1 MKTNKIYLYST
12 ILLMLIFPTI
22 SILIDVGFI
31 HSETNLISLIGKWFI
46 FWAIGCR
53 LLTAGL
59 KQAFKPAFTAET
71 IFRLKD
77 KESFVIIRELGFANI
92 CTGLTAIIS
101 LMIPQWRI
109 VIAFSGGLFFGLA
122 GFIHLVRKHDNSNEL
137 IPMISNIFIFLIMGM
152 YLINYILIEK

>member
-31 HSETNLISLIGKWFI
+31 HHDSNLISLMGKWFI

-59 KQAFKPAFTAET
+59 KQAFNPAFTAET
-71 IFRLKD
+71 IFHLKD

-122 GFIHLVRKHDNSNEL
+122 GLIHILRKPDNQSEL
-137 IPMISNIFIFLIMGM
+137 IPLISNIFIFLVMVV
-152 YLINYILIEK
+152 YLTNYILIGK

>member
-1 MKTNKIYLYST
+1 
-12 ILLMLIFPTI
+12 MLIFPTI

-31 HSETNLISLIGKWFI
+31 HHDSNLISLMGKWFI

-59 KQAFKPAFTAET
+59 KQAFNPAFTAET
-71 IFRLKD
+71 IFHLKD

-122 GFIHLVRKHDNSNEL
+122 GLIHILRKPDNQSEL
-137 IPMISNIFIFLIMGM
+137 IPLISNIFIFLVMVV
-152 YLINYILIEK
+152 YLTNYILIGK

>member
-1 MKTNKIYLYST
+1 MKTNRLYLYST

-22 SILIDVGFI
+22 SILINFGFI
-31 HSETNLISLIGKWFI
+31 QHDTNLISLIGKWFI

-59 KQAFKPAFTAET
+59 RQAFKPAFTAET
-71 IFRLKD
+71 IFHFKD

-92 CTGLTAIIS
+92 CTGLAAIIS

-109 VIAFSGGLFFGLA
+109 VIAFSGGLFLGIA
-122 GFIHLVRKHDNSNEL
+122 GFIHIIRKPDNPNEL
-137 IPMISNIFIFLIMGM
+137 IPMISNIFVFLIMVL
-152 YLINYILIEK
+152 YLINYIMLGK